1 MTVNY
6 AIRESEGKSFRWG
19 QPVLVGQL
27 SLNVS
32 SLRFS
37 VEAKNLRAKYGSEGS
52 LSEFSAGRNYSN
64 AATPQKPTK
73 KKYWLYYALSDKR
86 ISTYMQGSVIAF
98 S

>member
-73 KKYWLYYALSDKR
+73 KNIGYIMLCLIREFPLTCRAL
-86 ISTYMQGSVIAF
+86 
-98 S
+98 